1 MIEWISS
8 IFALFG
14 TLLVTLSTNKKS
26 NIWGMLFWIIS
37 SLLAIYY
44 FAFMKISVGFCVLQI
59 LYVIL
64 LVRGIYIRLKYKP

>member
-14 TLLVTLSTNKKS
+14 TLLVTFSTNKKS

-64 LVRGIYIRLKYKP
+64 SVHGIYIRLKHKP